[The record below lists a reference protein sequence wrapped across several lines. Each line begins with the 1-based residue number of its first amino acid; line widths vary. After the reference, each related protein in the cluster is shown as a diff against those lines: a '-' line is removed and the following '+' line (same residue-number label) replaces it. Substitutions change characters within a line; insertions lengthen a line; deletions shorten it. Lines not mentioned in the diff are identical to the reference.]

1 MKLII
6 YSIYI
11 IIFIYIIVLFQLNNA
26 SSINNDDISSAPLDS
41 WISFF
46 GSFTFDKVKD
56 LLYNYNNFI
65 HSTILPPLNN
75 HSAAIG
81 ENNNFTNSTILPQLK
96 NLQSQLY
103 HILHPEDDGKG
114 DEKDMK
120 KGESISDFMTTVS
133 ALSAAAAAIFAA
145 ITLRNSNK
153 VNEAQIYLSLR
164 DLFSKHEELQKNLKG
179 GKWNDREKGPITEFN
194 SSEESAKVDSYLR
207 FFEYCYVLIENKV
220 INPKTFNEMYGPYIY
235 DIKRNHQ
242 IMQTIEEE
250 GWILFPKLLNRLDKL
265 NK

>member
-6 YSIYI
+6 YFLYI
-11 IIFIYIIVLFQLNNA
+11 IIFIFIIAVFQLNNA
-26 SSINNDDISSAPLDS
+26 SSIDNDDISSAPLDS

-46 GSFTFDKVKD
+46 GSITFDKVKG

-65 HSTILPPLNN
+65 HSSILSQLNN
-75 HSAAIG
+75 HYVAIG
-81 ENNNFTNSTILPQLK
+81 ENNNFINSTILPQLK

-103 HILHPEDDGKG
+103 HILHPEDGDK

-120 KGESISDFMTTVS
+120 RGGSIGDYMTGVS
-133 ALSAAAAAIFAA
+133 ALSAAAAAFFAA
-145 ITLRNSNK
+145 ITLRKNSK
-153 VNEAQIYLSLR
+153 VNEAQIYLTLR
-164 DLFSKHEELQKNLKG
+164 DLFSKHEEIQKNLKG
-179 GKWNDREKGPITEFN
+179 GKWNDPDKGPTTEFN
-194 SSEESAKVDSYLR
+194 SSDESAKVDSYLR

-220 INPKTFNEMYGPYIY
+220 INPRTFNEMYGSYIY
-235 DIKRNHQ
+235 DIKRNYQ

-250 GWILFPKLLNRLDKL
+250 GWILFPKLLNKLDKV